1 MGDLRAI
8 LREIILQ
15 TLKSANMQKTNE
27 SLTPDSLKIANQF
40 IFLNN
45 KLTVANST
53 QGKPLVI
60 SPTLNSE
67 MSTLF
72 KTILDNEEEFRIK
85 IFSSGQELTTQSQSG
100 SLLVDAKQLQEIGLK
115 DMQTLHITLFSR
127 VNNPNSK
134 LTNSV

>member
-27 SLTPDSLKIANQF
+27 SLTPDSLKTANQF

-45 KLTVANST
+45 KLTVANLT

-100 SLLVDAKQLQEIGLK
+100 SMLIDAKQLQEIGLK